1 MASKIRRNEPC
12 PCGSGK
18 KYKYCCLNRGGIGD
32 ADFDLPMN
40 MSPFVQPLKEEAP
53 KTMDYMKTHDAA
65 EILNWVVALQ
75 LNPENRGAN
84 IRMERLARYAVLTMH
99 EGNQSVNPQEFE
111 RILSKE
117 FVEDYM
123 EDPPTNLHSETFVW
137 VGGNHT
143 IFPGIAT
150 HASEILN
157 LMNCVLWLA
166 DVHWPDAFMR
176 NVYQAFAMILSLGD
190 LMAERAHATGYIKG
204 GNRQRMPMVY
214 PNDNT
219 DFSISEALMRGILF
233 QRGISQEVLDAF
245 VLDVEKE
252 RDALLNEEDSDKNP
266 LLRKPIVK
274 YKDKYYFLLITN
286 HADALRRYVLV
297 QANKYGCLNH
307 LMENCYDYLWQQLLE
322 VFYKM
327 LWRPVSINTGEKVL
341 PNTYERIFQ
350 FDRNCYAYVCF
361 VHDEAAHYA
370 KGDAPFF
377 DITEH
382 VLRVEENILNQVG
395 QDKHF
400 MSIVLFASMG
410 ETSGC
415 AMSEVPKH
423 PVLLWPAHVFVA
435 LSKLEKWE
443 RLDLMH
449 YANANAKVA
458 DRMFSAEPLDVYAI
472 YKSKGHSF
480 YLSDNRQADWI
491 MPIPDEGYE
500 LIQESKL
507 AINYHAVERIHEGK
521 DVYVAVVR
529 ESEDVHIYQ
538 PINEYDTYLRCIDNG
553 AVPIWVSCEQE
564 GMYAHQASVW
574 GTAILYWI
582 HYINEQEDISGHLP
596 QKPQEIQLYFTDKNE
611 NKPYTIEPIANGV
624 RIVLAN
630 NAVEFMLRP
639 DNEGERVMMKDCLNA
654 LLGNNKGT
662 DLVEKYILQNEA
674 KMFIS
679 YPIDPLSMSNPVG
692 RLEPLLLTEAS
703 QQRLWDELPMWM
715 AEKGKDF
722 TGELTIKEDKVQA
735 LQDIVNVCLEK
746 LKQMVAEYDYKFL
759 LYLAVKHYDTLIW
772 KREHD
777 KVHNPAQILCFG
789 RDENRMRDI
798 RKSELRLTRSG
809 LGLRCLIEY
818 LAAQPYEGGAKEIG
832 DYELEYLATI
842 MCEVV
847 TYGSCCDMVMFDIA
861 DMRVGHLPSGR
872 FGINH
877 DEFEEKLSA
886 FQIAYNEE
894 SVDGLV
900 RKFPEVFKEKD
911 PNEQKQEDKFLKKMD
926 DAFRE
931 DWGVSFQEIGR
942 VCFFMSQLCVNR
954 KVSVLQIPEEMVVN
968 EVCKVSGYDE
978 YIVRTVINR
987 LALQARLSYLTAPE
1001 GYKGN
1006 EVYPW
1011 RYNREFSFIRRFI
1024 VKEKDANGVV
1034 YLTYGQR
1041 NALAAFQQLVLLLTE
1056 GQLSVPEREKHVK
1069 AIVGHYSEEKG
1080 AEFNEQVRNYLRS
1093 HTKLM
1098 VIDYDV
1104 QIDSRHFASADRN
1117 YGDID
1122 VLAFDRDSGVLYNI
1136 ECKDTVMAKNIYQ
1149 MYLEIRKYL
1158 GLNEDE
1164 MKDAL
1169 IWKHYHRHEWLSEH
1183 KREMANYLKVVEVKD
1198 VKSIVVTSTVL
1209 PVTYLK
1215 GNESPLP
1222 IVSYRD
1228 MVMAEGDMKVLCG
1241 RQ

>member
-1 MASKIRRNEPC
+1 MSNKIRRNDPC

-18 KYKYCCLNRGGIGD
+18 KYKKCCMNKGGLGNVN
-32 ADFDLPMN
+32 FEMPMD
-40 MSPFVQPLKEEAP
+40 MFPFVQPPGEYTSRTIE
-53 KTMDYMKTHDAA
+53 YMNTHDAA
-65 EILNWVVALQ
+65 EILNLIVALQ
-75 LNPENRGAN
+75 LNPENKGAN

-99 EGNQSVNPQEFE
+99 KGNQPVNFQELKE
-111 RILSKE
+111 ILNNE
-117 FVEDYM
+117 FVVDYL

-143 IFPGIAT
+143 IYPGIAT
-150 HASEILN
+150 NASEILN
-157 LMNCVLWLA
+157 LMNGVLWLA
-166 DVHWPDAFMR
+166 EAHWPETFMR
-176 NVYQAFAMILSLGD
+176 NVYQAFALILSLGD
-190 LMAERAHATGYIKG
+190 LMAERAHIKGYIKG
-204 GNRQRMPMVY
+204 GNRQRKPLVY
-214 PNDNT
+214 LNSNT
-219 DFSISEALMRGILF
+219 DFGISEALMRGILF
-233 QRGISQEVLDAF
+233 QRGVSRDVLDAF
-245 VLDVEKE
+245 VLDAEKE
-252 RDALLNEEDSDKNP
+252 RDALLDEEVSDKNP

-286 HADALRRYVLV
+286 QVDALRHYVLD
-297 QANKYGCLNH
+297 QANKYGCLNQ

-327 LWRPVSINTGEKVL
+327 LWRPVNIDPGEKAL
-341 PNTYERIFQ
+341 SNTYERIFQ

-370 KGDAPFF
+370 KDDAPFF
-377 DITEH
+377 DVTEH
-382 VLRVEENILNQVG
+382 VLRVEEKILNQVG
-395 QDKHF
+395 QDKHY

-415 AMSEVPKH
+415 TMSKESIH

-435 LSKLEKWE
+435 LSKMEKWE
-443 RLDLMH
+443 RLDLFH

-458 DRMFSAEPLDVYAI
+458 KRMFSAEPLDVYAI
-472 YKSKGHSF
+472 YKTKGHSF
-480 YLSDNRQADWI
+480 YLSDDKQADWI
-491 MPIPDEGYE
+491 VPTPDEGYE

-529 ESEDVHIYQ
+529 ESEDVQIYQ
-538 PINEYDTYLRCIDNG
+538 PINQDDTYLRCIDNG

-564 GMYAHQASVW
+564 GIFTHQAAVW
-574 GTAILYWI
+574 GTAVLYWI
-582 HYINEQEDISGHLP
+582 HYINEYEDISRYLP
-596 QKPQEIQLYFTDKNE
+596 QRPQEIRMHFTNKSE
-611 NKPYTIEPIANGV
+611 KKPYKIAPITNGA

-639 DNEGERVMMKDCLNA
+639 NNEGERELMKDCLNA
-654 LLGNNKGT
+654 LLGNNKGA
-662 DLVEKYILQNEA
+662 DLVDKYIPLSEA

-679 YPIDPLSMSNPVG
+679 YSIDPLSMSNPVG
-692 RLEPLLLTEAS
+692 HLEPLLLTEAS
-703 QQRLWDELPMWM
+703 QQRVCEELPIWM
-715 AEKGKDF
+715 AENGKDF
-722 TGELTIKEDKVQA
+722 SGELTSKDAKVQA
-735 LQDIVNVCLEK
+735 LQDIVTVCLAK
-746 LKQMVAEYDYKFL
+746 VKQIVAEYDYKFL
-759 LYLAVKHYDTLIW
+759 LRMAVWHYDSLIW

-777 KVHNPAQILCFG
+777 KVHNPAQLLCFG
-789 RDENRMRDI
+789 RNEDRMLDI

-809 LGLRCLIEY
+809 LGLRCLIEF
-818 LAAQPYEGGAKEIG
+818 LASQPYEGGIKEIG

-872 FGINH
+872 FGINQ

-894 SVDGLV
+894 NVDGLV
-900 RKFPEVFKEKD
+900 RMFPEVFKEKKQG
-911 PNEQKQEDKFLKKMD
+911 EQKKEDKFLKKMD
-926 DAFRE
+926 DAFRV
-931 DWGVSFQEIGR
+931 DWGLSFQELGR
-942 VCFFMSQLCVNR
+942 VCFYMSQMCLNR
-954 KVSVLQIPEEMVVN
+954 KLSTLQVPEDMVIK

-978 YIVRTVINR
+978 SIARTAINR
-987 LALQARLSYLTAPE
+987 LALQARPSYLTAPE

-1024 VKEKDANGVV
+1024 VKEKDSNGEV
-1034 YLTYGQR
+1034 YLTFGQR

-1056 GQLSVPEREKHVK
+1056 GQLSVPEHEKHVK

-1080 AEFNEQVRNYLRS
+1080 TEFNEQVRNYLRE
-1093 HTKLM
+1093 HTMLM
-1098 VIDYDV
+1098 VVDYDLK
-1104 QIDSRHFASADRN
+1104 IDPRHFKSADRN

-1122 VLAFDRDSGVLYNI
+1122 VLAFDRESGVLYNI

-1164 MKDAL
+1164 KKDAL
-1169 IWKHYHRHEWLSEH
+1169 IWKHYHRHEWLCEH
-1183 KREMANYLKVVEVKD
+1183 KQEMANYLRVAEVRD

-1228 MVMAEGDMKVLCG
+1228 MVMADGDMGTLCG
-1241 RQ
+1241 R

>member
-1 MASKIRRNEPC
+1 MSNKIRRNDPC

-18 KYKYCCLNRGGIGD
+18 KYKYCCMNSGRIKNV
-32 ADFDLPMN
+32 DFDVPMN
-40 MSPFVQPLKEEAP
+40 MFPFMQPPRDETP
-53 KTMDYMKTHDAA
+53 KTKDYMKTHDATD
-65 EILNWVVALQ
+65 ILNLIVALQ

-84 IRMERLARYAVLTMH
+84 IRMERLARYAALTMH
-99 EGNQSVNPQEFE
+99 EGILPVNLQEFKKIISE
-111 RILSKE
+111 E
-117 FVEDYM
+117 FAEDYM

-143 IFPGIAT
+143 IYPGIAT
-150 HASEILN
+150 NASEILN
-157 LMNCVLWLA
+157 LMNGVLWLA
-166 DVHWPDAFMR
+166 DVHWPEAFMR
-176 NVYQAFAMILSLGD
+176 NVYQAFALILSLGD
-190 LMAERAHATGYIKG
+190 IMAERAHTKGYIKG
-204 GNRQRMPMVY
+204 GNRQRLPLVY
-214 PNDNT
+214 PNNNT
-219 DFSISEALMRGILF
+219 DFGICEALMQGILF
-233 QRGISQEVLDAF
+233 QRGISQDVLDAF
-245 VLDVEKE
+245 VLDVDKE
-252 RDALLNEEDSDKNP
+252 RKALLNEEDSNKNP
-266 LLRKPIVK
+266 LLKKPIVK

-286 HADALRRYVLV
+286 QADALQHYVLE
-297 QANKYGCLNH
+297 QANKYGCLNQV
-307 LMENCYDYLWQQLLE
+307 MENCYDYLWQQLLE

-327 LWRPVSINTGEKVL
+327 LWRPVNIDTGEKAL

-370 KGDAPFF
+370 KDDAPFF

-382 VLRVEENILNQVG
+382 VLRVEEKILNQVG
-395 QDKHF
+395 QDKHYI
-400 MSIVLFASMG
+400 SIVLYASMG

-415 AMSEVPKH
+415 TMSKEPIH
-423 PVLLWPAHVFVA
+423 PILLWPAHVFVT
-435 LSKLEKWE
+435 LSKSEKWE

-458 DRMFSAEPLDVYAI
+458 KRMFSVEPLDVYVI

-480 YLSDNRQADWI
+480 YLSDDRQADWI
-491 MPIPDEGYE
+491 MPTPDEGYE

-507 AINYHAVERIHEGK
+507 AINYHAVERIHDGQ

-538 PINEYDTYLRCIDNG
+538 PINEDDTCLRCIDNG
-553 AVPIWVSCEQE
+553 AIPIWVSCEQD
-564 GMYAHQASVW
+564 GIYAHQAAVW

-582 HYINEQEDISGHLP
+582 HYINEQEDISRYLP
-596 QKPQEIQLYFTDKNE
+596 QRPQEIQLHFTDKSE
-611 NKPYTIEPIANGV
+611 KKPYIVAPIANGV
-624 RIVLAN
+624 RIVSAN
-630 NAVEFMLRP
+630 NAVELMLRP
-639 DNEGERVMMKDCLNA
+639 DNEGERELIKDCLNA
-654 LLGNNKGT
+654 LLGNNKGSE
-662 DLVEKYILQNEA
+662 LVDKYIPISEA

-679 YPIDPLSMSNPVG
+679 YSIDPLSMSNPIG
-692 RLEPLLLTEAS
+692 HLEPLLLTEAS
-703 QQRLWDELPMWM
+703 QHRMCDELPMWM
-715 AEKGKDF
+715 AENGKDF
-722 TGELTIKEDKVQA
+722 LGELTSKEAKVQA
-735 LQDIVNVCLEK
+735 LKDIVSVCLK
-746 LKQMVAEYDYKFL
+746 KVGQMVAEYDYKFL
-759 LYLAVKHYDTLIW
+759 LRMAVWHYDTLIW

-789 RDENRMRDI
+789 RDENRMLDI

-818 LAAQPYEGGAKEIG
+818 LAAQPYEGGIKEIG

-847 TYGSCCDMVMFDIA
+847 SYGSCCDMVLFDIA

-877 DEFEEKLSA
+877 DEFQEKLSA

-894 SVDGLV
+894 NVDGLV
-900 RKFPEVFKEKD
+900 RKFQDVFKEKEQG
-911 PNEQKQEDKFLKKMD
+911 EQKKEDKFLKKMD
-926 DAFRE
+926 AAFRE
-931 DWGVSFQEIGR
+931 DWGISFQELGR
-942 VCFFMSQLCVNR
+942 VCFYMSQMCVNR
-954 KVSVLQIPEEMVVN
+954 KISMLQVSEEMVIK
-968 EVCKVSGYDE
+968 EVCRVSGHDE
-978 YIVRTVINR
+978 NIVRTAIDR
-987 LALQARLSYLTAPE
+987 LALQARQSYLTAPD

-1024 VKEKDANGVV
+1024 VKEIEANGEV
-1034 YLTYGQR
+1034 YLTFGQR
-1041 NALAAFQQLVLLLTE
+1041 NALAAFQQLVLLLTA

-1080 AEFNEQVRNYLRS
+1080 AEFNEQVRNYLRD

-1098 VIDYDV
+1098 VVDYDV
-1104 QIDSRHFASADRN
+1104 KIDPRHFASAGRN

-1122 VLAFDRDSGVLYNI
+1122 VLAYDRDFCVLYNI

-1158 GLNEDE
+1158 GMKEDE
-1164 MKDAL
+1164 KKNAL
-1169 IWKHYHRHEWLSEH
+1169 IWKHYYRHEWLCEH
-1183 KREMANYLKVVEVKD
+1183 KQEIADYLKVAEVKD

-1228 MVMAEGDMKVLCG
+1228 MVTAKGNLKELCG
-1241 RQ
+1241 H

>member
-1 MASKIRRNEPC
+1 MSKKIRRNDPC

-18 KYKYCCLNRGGIGD
+18 KYKYCCMNSGGIGD
-32 ADFDLPMN
+32 LDFDVPMN
-40 MSPFVQPLKEEAP
+40 ILPFMQPPKEDAP
-53 KTMDYMKTHDAA
+53 KTIEYMKTHDAA
-65 EILNWVVALQ
+65 DILNLIVALQ
-75 LNPENRGAN
+75 LKPENRGAN
-84 IRMERLARYAVLTMH
+84 IRMERLARYATLTMH
-99 EGNQSVNPQEFE
+99 EGVRPVNFEEFE
-111 RILSKE
+111 KILSEE
-117 FVEDYM
+117 FVVDYM
-123 EDPPTNLHSETFVW
+123 EDYPTNLHSETFVW

-143 IFPGIAT
+143 IYPGIVT
-150 HASEILN
+150 NASEILN
-157 LMNCVLWLA
+157 LINGVLWLA
-166 DVHWPDAFMR
+166 DAHWPEVFMR
-176 NVYQAFAMILSLGD
+176 NVYQAFALILSLGD
-190 LMAERAHATGYIKG
+190 LMAERAHIKGYIKG
-204 GNRQRMPMVY
+204 GNRQKMPLVY
-214 PNDNT
+214 PNNNT
-219 DFSISEALMRGILF
+219 DFGISEALMQGILF
-233 QRGISQEVLDAF
+233 QRGVSQDVLDAF
-245 VLDVEKE
+245 VLDVNKE
-252 RDALLNEEDSDKNP
+252 QNALSNEEDSNKNP
-266 LLRKPIVK
+266 LLKKPIVK

-286 HADALRRYVLV
+286 QVDALRHYVLE
-297 QANKYGCLNH
+297 QANKYSCLNQ
-307 LMENCYDYLWQQLLE
+307 LMKNCYDYLWQQLLE

-327 LWRPVSINTGEKVL
+327 LWRPVNINTGEKAL

-361 VHDEAAHYA
+361 VHGEAAHYA
-370 KGDAPFF
+370 KDDAPFF

-382 VLRVEENILNQVG
+382 VLRVEEKILNQVG
-395 QDKHF
+395 QDKHYI
-400 MSIVLFASMG
+400 SIVLFASMG
-410 ETSGC
+410 EMSGC

-435 LSKLEKWE
+435 LSKSEKWE

-480 YLSDNRQADWI
+480 YLSDDRQADWI
-491 MPIPDEGYE
+491 MPTPDEGYE

-507 AINYHAVERIHEGK
+507 AINYHAVERIHEGQ

-538 PINEYDTYLRCIDNG
+538 PINEDDTYLRCIDNG
-553 AVPIWVSCEQE
+553 AVPIWVSCEQD
-564 GMYAHQASVW
+564 GIYVHQAAVW

-582 HYINEQEDISGHLP
+582 HYINEQEDISGYLP
-596 QKPQEIQLYFTDKNE
+596 QRPQEIQLHFTDKSE
-611 NKPYTIEPIANGV
+611 KKPYTIAPIANGV
-624 RIVLAN
+624 CIVLAN
-630 NAVEFMLRP
+630 YALEFMLRP
-639 DNEGERVMMKDCLNA
+639 DNEGERELMKDCLNA
-654 LLGNNKGT
+654 LLGNNKGA
-662 DLVEKYILQNEA
+662 DLVDKYIPISKA

-679 YPIDPLSMSNPVG
+679 YSIDPLSMSNPVG
-692 RLEPLLLTEAS
+692 HLEPLLLTEAS
-703 QQRLWDELPMWM
+703 QQRMCEELPIWM
-715 AEKGKDF
+715 AENGKDF
-722 TGELTIKEDKVQA
+722 SGELTSKDAKVQA
-735 LQDIVNVCLEK
+735 LQDIVDVCFK
-746 LKQMVAEYDYKFL
+746 KVKQMVAEYDYKFL
-759 LYLAVKHYDTLIW
+759 LRMAVWHYDTLIW

-789 RDENRMRDI
+789 RDEKRMLDI

-809 LGLRCLIEY
+809 LGLRCLIEF
-818 LAAQPYEGGAKEIG
+818 LAAQPYEGGTREVG

-847 TYGSCCDMVMFDIA
+847 TYGSCCDMVKFDIA

-894 SVDGLV
+894 NMDGLV
-900 RKFPEVFKEKD
+900 RKFPEVFKEKEQG
-911 PNEQKQEDKFLKKMD
+911 EQKKEDTLLKKMD
-926 DAFRE
+926 DAFRL
-931 DWGVSFQEIGR
+931 DWGVSFQEFGR
-942 VCFFMSQLCVNR
+942 VCFYMSHMCVNR
-954 KVSVLQIPEEMVVN
+954 KVSILQMPEEMVVK

-978 YIVRTVINR
+978 SIVRTAIDR
-987 LALQARLSYLTAPE
+987 LSLQARQSYLTAPE

-1024 VKEKDANGVV
+1024 VKEKDSNGEV
-1034 YLTYGQR
+1034 YLTFGHR

-1056 GQLSVPEREKHVK
+1056 GQLSVPDREKHVK

-1080 AEFNEQVRNYLRS
+1080 AEFNKQVRNFLRE

-1098 VIDYDV
+1098 VVDYDV
-1104 QIDSRHFASADRN
+1104 KIDPRHFSSADRN

-1122 VLAFDRDSGVLYNI
+1122 VLAFDRESGVLYNI

-1164 MKDAL
+1164 KKGAL
-1169 IWKHYHRHEWLSEH
+1169 IWKHYHRHEWLCKH
-1183 KREMANYLKVVEVKD
+1183 KLEMADFLKVAEVKA
-1198 VKSIVVTSTVL
+1198 VKSIIVTSIVL

-1228 MVMAEGDMKVLCG
+1228 MVMAEGDMEVLCG
-1241 RQ
+1241 H

>member
-1 MASKIRRNEPC
+1 MSKIRRNDPC

-18 KYKYCCLNRGGIGD
+18 KYKHCCMNSDGIGNM
-32 ADFDLPMN
+32 DFDLPMN
-40 MSPFVQPLKEEAP
+40 MLPLMQPPREDAS
-53 KTMDYMKTHDAA
+53 KTIEYMKTHEAA
-65 EILNWVVALQ
+65 DILNLIVALQ
-75 LNPENRGAN
+75 MNPENRGAN
-84 IRMERLARYAVLTMH
+84 IRMERLARYAALTMH
-99 EGNQSVNPQEFE
+99 EGNQPMSIHEFE
-111 RILSKE
+111 KILSEE

-143 IFPGIAT
+143 IYPGIAT
-150 HASEILN
+150 NASEILN
-157 LMNCVLWLA
+157 LMNGVLWLA
-166 DVHWPDAFMR
+166 DKHWPEAFLR
-176 NVYQAFAMILSLGD
+176 NVYQAFALILSLGD
-190 LMAERAHATGYIKG
+190 LMAERAHTKGYVKG
-204 GNRQRMPMVY
+204 GNSQRMPLVY
-214 PNDNT
+214 PNSNT
-219 DFSISEALMRGILF
+219 DFGISDALMRGILF
-233 QRGISQEVLDAF
+233 QRGISQDVLDAF
-245 VLDVEKE
+245 VLDAEKE
-252 RDALLNEEDSDKNP
+252 QDALLDENDSDRNP
-266 LLRKPIVK
+266 LLKKPIVK
-274 YKDKYYFLLITN
+274 YKDTYYFLLITN
-286 HADALRRYVLV
+286 QADALRRYVLE
-297 QANKYGCLNH
+297 QANKNGCLNQ
-307 LMENCYDYLWQQLLE
+307 LKKNCNDYLWQQLLE

-327 LWRPVSINTGEKVL
+327 LWRPVNIDTGEKVL
-341 PNTYERIFQ
+341 PNTYERVFQ

-361 VHDEAAHYA
+361 VHDKAT
-370 KGDAPFF
+370 KDNAPFF

-382 VLRVEENILNQVG
+382 VLRVEEKILNQVG
-395 QDKHF
+395 QDKHY

-415 AMSEVPKH
+415 TMSKEPIH
-423 PVLLWPAHVFVA
+423 PILLWPAHVFVA
-435 LSKLEKWE
+435 LSKSEKWE
-443 RLDLMH
+443 RLDLFH

-458 DRMFSAEPLDVYAI
+458 NRMFFAEPLDVYAI

-480 YLSDNRQADWI
+480 YLSDDKPADWI
-491 MPIPDEGYE
+491 MPTTDEGYE

-529 ESEDVHIYQ
+529 ESEDVHVYQ
-538 PINEYDTYLRCIDNG
+538 PIIEDDTYLRCIDNG

-564 GMYAHQASVW
+564 GIYAHQAAVW

-582 HYINEQEDISGHLP
+582 HFINEHEDVSAYLP
-596 QKPQEIQLYFTDKNE
+596 QRPQEIQLHFTDKSE
-611 NKPYTIEPIANGV
+611 IKPYTIAPIANGG

-639 DNEGERVMMKDCLNA
+639 DNEGERELMKDCLNA
-654 LLGNNKGT
+654 LLGNNKGS
-662 DLVEKYILQNEA
+662 DLVDKYIPISEA

-679 YPIDPLSMSNPVG
+679 YSIDPLSTSNPVG
-692 RLEPLLLTEAS
+692 HIEPPLLLTEAS
-703 QQRLWDELPMWM
+703 QQRMWEELPLWM
-715 AEKGKDF
+715 AENGKDF
-722 TGELTIKEDKVQA
+722 SGELTSKEAKVQA
-735 LQDIVNVCLEK
+735 LQDIVNVCLAK
-746 LKQMVAEYDYKFL
+746 VRQIVAEYDYKFL
-759 LYLAVKHYDTLIW
+759 LRMAVWHYDSLIW

-777 KVHNPAQILCFG
+777 KVHNAAQILCFG

-818 LAAQPYEGGAKEIG
+818 LAAQPYEGGTKEIG

-847 TYGSCCDMVMFDIA
+847 TYGSCCDMVMFGIA

-894 SVDGLV
+894 NVDGLV
-900 RKFPEVFKEKD
+900 RKFPEVFKEKVQSAQ
-911 PNEQKQEDKFLKKMD
+911 NQEDKFLKKMD
-926 DAFRE
+926 EAFRE
-931 DWGVSFQEIGR
+931 DLGVSFQELGR
-942 VCFFMSQLCVNR
+942 ICFYMSQLCVNR
-954 KVSVLQIPEEMVVN
+954 KVSILQAPDEMVVK
-968 EVCKVSGYDE
+968 EVCKASGYDE
-978 YIVRTVINR
+978 NIVRTAIDR
-987 LALQARLSYLTAPE
+987 LALQARPSYLTAPE

-1024 VKEKDANGVV
+1024 VKEKDANGEM
-1034 YLTYGQR
+1034 YLTFGQR
-1041 NALAAFQQLVLLLTE
+1041 NALAAFQQLILLLTE
-1056 GQLSVPEREKHVK
+1056 GHLNVPEQESHVK
-1069 AIVGHYSEEKG
+1069 KIVGHYSEIKG
-1080 AEFNEQVRNYLRS
+1080 AEFNEQVRIYLRE

-1098 VIDYDV
+1098 VVDYDV
-1104 QIDSRHFASADRN
+1104 KIDQGHFKSADRN

-1164 MKDAL
+1164 KKNAL
-1169 IWKHYHRHEWLSEH
+1169 IWKHYHRHQWLCGH
-1183 KREMANYLKVVEVKD
+1183 KKEMTDYLKVPEVKD

-1209 PVTYLK
+1209 PVTFLK

-1228 MVMAEGDMKVLCG
+1228 MVIAEGDMEILCG
-1241 RQ
+1241 S